1 MWKGEITPASGPS
14 PTASADVHWAQAP
27 RRAITDPLRCQADME
42 QLLAAAGPEQSPPC
56 VRVTA
61 NPPRTNTPQLAQLAV
76 PQRRDLLEQLL
87 HLTMLRAIF
96 TAPSQSPDSKLLK
109 IFLGDRSS
117 PLPSGK
123 SAVNSQDST
132 SLFELCLQHGAA
144 EKRLRAV
151 KPQTA
156 ACKSSASV
164 STLPDA
170 AVIEFDSRLATRQG
184 LSHSVR
190 LWSCS
195 TSGLVDGARRCT
207 DP

>member
-1 MWKGEITPASGPS
+1 MSPASVHLRLHAAEAGS
-14 PTASADVHWAQAP
+14 SRTASTSHDATSNLH
-27 RRAITDPLRCQADME
+27 R
-42 QLLAAAGPEQSPPC
+42 PESIPGQ
-56 VRVTA
+56 
-61 NPPRTNTPQLAQLAV
+61 
-76 PQRRDLLEQLL
+76 
-87 HLTMLRAIF
+87 
-96 TAPSQSPDSKLLK
+96 LK
-109 IFLGDRSS
+109 IFLGDRSQAGS
-117 PLPSGK
+117 LLSSATSGK

-144 EKRLRAV
+144 EKRFRAV

-190 LWSCS
+190 L
-195 TSGLVDGARRCT
+195 
-207 DP
+207 